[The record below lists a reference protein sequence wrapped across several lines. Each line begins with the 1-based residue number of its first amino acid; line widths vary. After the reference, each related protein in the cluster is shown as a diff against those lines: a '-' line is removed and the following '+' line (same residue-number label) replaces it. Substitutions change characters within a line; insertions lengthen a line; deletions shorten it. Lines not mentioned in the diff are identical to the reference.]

1 MMVVRRLDVSNRNGN
16 MPASVRVMRS
26 FASMSHAAQGR
37 YKREE
42 ESHSLRYEPSTTG
55 MSHQS
60 LHRHLGLE
68 PNDKNALR
76 QAIEQ
81 LCLASLYGKS
91 RQFAASYL
99 SDATK
104 SGISPGA
111 FLESGRASVN
121 DDTARR

>member
-1 MMVVRRLDVSNRNGN
+1 MLATSRM
-16 MPASVRVMRS
+16 MRS

-37 YKREE
+37 YQREE

-68 PNDKNALR
+68 PSDQNALR

-81 LCLASLYGKS
+81 LWLVSLYGKS
-91 RQFAASYL
+91 GQFAATL
-99 SDATK
+99 PD
-104 SGISPGA
+104 
-111 FLESGRASVN
+111 LVN
-121 DDTARR
+121 GDTARR